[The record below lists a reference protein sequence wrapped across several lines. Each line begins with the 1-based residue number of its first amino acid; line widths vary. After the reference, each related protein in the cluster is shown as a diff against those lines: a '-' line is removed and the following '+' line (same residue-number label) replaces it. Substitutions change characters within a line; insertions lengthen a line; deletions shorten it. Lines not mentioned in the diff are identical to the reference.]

1 MNTLERARPEEFE
14 ACYRIICEGRAFQQE
29 QGFVQWTQAYPG
41 EALIRQDLDEG
52 SGYLFKLDG
61 QPAGYMYLSFDGDPT
76 YDEIEGAWRSDG
88 EYAVVHRIALSRR
101 FAGRGL
107 SSAAFDAVAEL
118 CRDRGAACIRIDT
131 DAKNGRMQHVLE
143 KNGFVRCGYVRFEG
157 DRKLAYDKLL

>member
-107 SSAAFDAVAEL
+107 SSAVFDAVAEL

-143 KNGFVRCGYVRFEG
+143 KNGFVRCGYVLFEG